1 MHFEYVLLIL
11 GFILMLAGV
20 TMIYSARRIVT
31 KNFPKGDINN
41 ATKGLKIVGVVVTVL
56 GLLLA
61 YFNI

>member
-1 MHFEYVLLIL
+1 MQLQHILLIL
-11 GFILMLAGV
+11 AFILILLGV
-20 TMIYSARRIVT
+20 NMIYSARKFVT